1 MCGEKR
7 VLKVLVV
14 DDDQQVRDMLYSFLS
29 YRGFY
34 VRTAED
40 GNAGL
45 AELKKESYD
54 LLITDI
60 YMPSLNG
67 LELLDRIEQKD
78 KNLMIIAMTGIPS
91 KEVIENIIEKGACDC
106 LIKPFPLSLLV
117 STIEK
122 CVKQSGLEEYLP
134 ESDSSTKN
142 SISAS

>member
-1 MCGEKR
+1 M
-7 VLKVLVV
+7 LVV
-14 DDDQQVRDMLYSFLS
+14 DDDQQMRDMLYSFLS

-40 GNAGL
+40 GNRGL
-45 AELKKESYD
+45 AELKENPYD
-54 LLITDI
+54 MLITDI

-67 LELLDRIEQKD
+67 LEMLDRIEQKD
-78 KNLMIIAMTGIPS
+78 TDLMIVAMTGIPS
-91 KEVIENIIEKGACDC
+91 KEVIEKIIEKGAYDC

-134 ESDSSTKN
+134 ESDSSTTN